1 MRTIRFAK
9 LLVVLAAI
17 ALAAG
22 LPGRALADGPTEA
35 AAPTTIQ
42 AQGTAEQVPGERTVI
57 LSARLLGDGGQPL
70 RDRPVVFYILT
81 NTLGERLMLV
91 GEARTDASGLAVL
104 SYEPSWSGERA
115 VVASFA
121 GDERAA
127 ATLTSFPL
135 SVQGVPTEHENAQF
149 GLEPIRRWLPFAVGI
164 AVLGVWGVLG
174 FIMARTV
181 FGLPNAAMEEAP
193 AATRAPAFLPP
204 PRLPPFARALLPLV
218 ALVLLAAPAAWVLR
232 GQLGGRM
239 PLLST
244 NAASFL
250 YEHGQV
256 TREEPAAT
264 AKAATLPQRP
274 ISATLVRNVPT
285 LLTDAGGQLTP
296 ASANLPA
303 DLAVFGEK
311 LFVIDTNRGRLLRVT
326 PEGQLSP
333 ILETARDR
341 GLSLRGAVAMDSHDG
356 SVYVANYLAG
366 NVVVIETSGQVKGII
381 TPRLPNGSK
390 TFLPAGIAVTPDG
403 QVWLSDS
410 ENQRVVLIDYRG
422 ELLASIGESEPGSP
436 DSLGA
441 PAGLALDRLGNLF
454 VVDSADQVVRKY
466 SPGGDLLMTA
476 GEGYLVQPQAVAID
490 AAGNIYVTDSKQASV
505 AVFAPGGDYI
515 GSIGARGTA
524 ASASAQLQDPRGLK
538 IDGNDLYVMDRLGG
552 LLVFRIPSA
561 WARR

>member
-22 LPGRALADGPTEA
+22 LPGRALADGPSEA
-35 AAPTTIQ
+35 AAPTTSQ

-70 RDRPVVFYILT
+70 GDRPVVFYILT
-81 NTLGERLMLV
+81 DTLGERLMLV
-91 GEARTDASGLAVL
+91 GEARTEASGLAVL
-104 SYEPSWSGERA
+104 SYEPSWSGERT
-115 VVASFA
+115 VVVSFA
-121 GDERAA
+121 GDQQAA
-127 ATLTSFPL
+127 PTLASFPL

-149 GLEPIRRWLPFAVGI
+149 GLEPIRRWLPFGVGI
-164 AVLGVWGVLG
+164 AVLGVWGILG
-174 FIMARTV
+174 FVMVRTV
-181 FGLPNAAMEEAP
+181 FGLPNAASEEAP

-204 PRLPPFARALLPLV
+204 PRLPAFARALLPFV

-244 NAASFL
+244 NATSFL

-274 ISATLVRNVPT
+274 ISATLVRSVPT
-285 LLTDAGGQLTP
+285 LLTDPGGQLTP

-390 TFLPAGIAVTPDG
+390 PFLPAGIAVTPDG
-403 QVWLSDS
+403 QVWLSDP
-410 ENQRVVLIDYRG
+410 ENQRVILIDYRG
-422 ELLASIGESEPGSP
+422 ELLASIGDSTRGSP
-436 DSLGA
+436 EGLGA
-441 PAGLALDRLGNLF
+441 PAGLVLDRLGNLF
-454 VVDSADQVVRKY
+454 VVDSGNQVVRKY
-466 SPGGDLLMTA
+466 
-476 GEGYLVQPQAVAID
+476 
-490 AAGNIYVTDSKQASV
+490 
-505 AVFAPGGDYI
+505 
-515 GSIGARGTA
+515 
-524 ASASAQLQDPRGLK
+524 
-538 IDGNDLYVMDRLGG
+538 
-552 LLVFRIPSA
+552 
-561 WARR
+561 